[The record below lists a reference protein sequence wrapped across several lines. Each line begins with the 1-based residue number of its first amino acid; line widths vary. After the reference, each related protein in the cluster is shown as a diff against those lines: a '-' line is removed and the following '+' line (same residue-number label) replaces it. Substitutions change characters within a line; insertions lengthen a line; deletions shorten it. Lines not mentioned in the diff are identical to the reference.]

1 MACVL
6 IFIFL
11 PQKSTKCFDHTQLA
25 VGSKEERIPQK
36 EEKNKTVD
44 TKSAIKITSD
54 KKDSDNRSCG
64 TKKRNLSVSSQ
75 IKTTHNK
82 SEIGLKDKKCT
93 LHRKDKKKNNGVI
106 PNIGAPL
113 AEHILM
119 KTY

>member
-1 MACVL
+1 MFVL
-6 IFIFL
+6 L